1 MTGPHADHGHG
12 RVADRPLLGRLA
24 AYHQIA
30 AQAGEA
36 GQTAVSSAALAELL
50 GIDASLV
57 RKDMATLG
65 IVGRPKVG
73 YDLAE
78 VLAHL
83 EQRLGLTVRNDAIL
97 IGCGHLGSALAGYP
111 GFAKYGLKLVGVFD
125 TDPARVG
132 TSLAGLAVLPM
143 EKCRSILEIFRVK
156 IAILAVPAPAA
167 QGLTDWLVG
176 RGVRA
181 IWNFAPTVLNVPA
194 GVVVRDENLA
204 LGLARL
210 LHNLNQL
217 GAQQLEQLLP
227 PQGPV
232 EPR

>member
-1 MTGPHADHGHG
+1 MNAPHAEPGHG

-36 GQTAVSSAALAELL
+36 GQTAISSASLAELL

-57 RKDMATLG
+57 RKDMAALG
-65 IVGRPKVG
+65 IAGRPKVG

-97 IGCGHLGSALAGYP
+97 IGCGHLGTALAGYP
-111 GFAKYGLKLVGVFD
+111 GFSKYGLKLVGVFD
-125 TDPARVG
+125 ADPAKVG
-132 TSLAGLAVLPM
+132 VSLAGLSVLPM
-143 EKCRSILEIFRVK
+143 EKCRSVLEIFRVR
-156 IAILAVPAPAA
+156 IAILAVPAAAA
-167 QGLTDWLVG
+167 QGLTDWLVE

-181 IWNFAPTVLNVPA
+181 IWNFAPIVLGVPP

>member
-1 MTGPHADHGHG
+1 M
-12 RVADRPLLGRLA
+12 
-24 AYHQIA
+24 
-30 AQAGEA
+30 
-36 GQTAVSSAALAELL
+36 
-50 GIDASLV
+50 
-57 RKDMATLG
+57 
-65 IVGRPKVG
+65 
-73 YDLAE
+73 
-78 VLAHL
+78 
-83 EQRLGLTVRNDAIL
+83 
-97 IGCGHLGSALAGYP
+97 
-111 GFAKYGLKLVGVFD
+111 
-125 TDPARVG
+125 
-132 TSLAGLAVLPM
+132 
-143 EKCRSILEIFRVK
+143 
-156 IAILAVPAPAA
+156 PAPAA